1 MAWSTVSR
9 MRSVCSF
16 SARAV
21 LVFWRISASRVS
33 FHCQRSMAAMVAQAP
48 SSTTALK
55 TQATTKYISA
65 GLLRQSD
72 EWGFLG
78 FLFM

>member
-1 MAWSTVSR
+1 
-9 MRSVCSF
+9 
-16 SARAV
+16 
-21 LVFWRISASRVS
+21 
-33 FHCQRSMAAMVAQAP
+33 MAAMVAQAP

-65 GLLRQSD
+65 GLLRQSED
-72 EWGFLG
+72 WGLLG